1 MWLRRSLGNLAY
13 ILPWPALRLFK
24 TSVDTMHPICAQVFY
39 EKKEAFDEGGIA
51 ALTNTASGGRDL
63 TTLLSQSR
71 LCTVLPNIELLTIVT
86 SSVQANAEADEEDR
100 MPDEIVIA
108 NMRFVSRSNLRIYS
122 DGVRSP
128 VPSFWEVKKRLLALC
143 HDFWI

>member
-1 MWLRRSLGNLAY
+1 MYLHLITFSPTSSPAASKIFFLLPFLESWRKIEPVWLRRSLGNLAY

-71 LCTVLPNIELLTIVT
+71 LCTVLLNIELLTIAT
-86 SSVQANAEADEEDR
+86 S
-100 MPDEIVIA
+100 
-108 NMRFVSRSNLRIYS
+108 
-122 DGVRSP
+122 
-128 VPSFWEVKKRLLALC
+128 
-143 HDFWI
+143 